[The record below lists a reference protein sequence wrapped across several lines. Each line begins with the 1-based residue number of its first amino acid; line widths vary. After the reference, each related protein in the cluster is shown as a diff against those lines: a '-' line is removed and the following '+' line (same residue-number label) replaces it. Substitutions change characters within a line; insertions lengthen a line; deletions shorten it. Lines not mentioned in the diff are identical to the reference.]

1 MFQAQV
7 ETQGDLEVTIYGVEG
22 DNVNVKIRNKG
33 EVYYNFL
40 IDGEPFF
47 FSSLPTYWAEKLNFL
62 APGGSV
68 RITIPTKTGPPS
80 WEFKLAYEYSDFLN
94 TLEGGI
100 IAVGPWLP
108 PPVDKIPI
116 LIEIILLAAQDTDI
130 DLAGLG
136 ADVLLKEMANNPT
149 FRKAIIARATKMF
162 GEEVGKKLTAETI
175 EKVGGIVLAVPQL
188 LGWAWNNLNA
198 PIGEQTLDVTVVD
211 PPAEYLVSSEVSFGD
226 LFLGGLDTTTSLLGE
241 GNIDLSLNEEGYGTC
256 IRRYSISTPYT
267 SLKDENFNVISKMIV
282 DVVGER
288 ISSKMIGTVTLKI
301 FPKEE
306 SAIEL
311 SRILLA
317 DVGLSESIVESYFIQ
332 MVDFHASINDDFILL
347 QGSGEVQS
355 SIFSD
360 SIEYSM
366 TITQRRVTA
375 TLIQKGQYAEQLN
388 GGIRSEINFGPNFNI
403 PLSNTQLSIT
413 LPHEF
418 VDASPEPD
426 IIDMK
431 YVWESTPTQ
440 LVVTSSSDNEPP
452 TANAGNDQTVILDTQ
467 VSFDAGESTDNNE
480 IAGYQWTFGDG
491 STGAGVTASHN
502 YTETGVYTVTLT
514 VTDTAGN
521 SDTDTIQI
529 TVQAES
535 GFPWTMIGIAVSIAV
550 VVAVI
555 IFYFIIL
562 KKPLPNLDF
571 IFKRG

>member
-1 MFQAQV
+1 M
-7 ETQGDLEVTIYGVEG
+7 
-22 DNVNVKIRNKG
+22 
-33 EVYYNFL
+33 
-40 IDGEPFF
+40 
-47 FSSLPTYWAEKLNFL
+47 
-62 APGGSV
+62 
-68 RITIPTKTGPPS
+68 
-80 WEFKLAYEYSDFLN
+80 
-94 TLEGGI
+94 
-100 IAVGPWLP
+100 
-108 PPVDKIPI
+108 
-116 LIEIILLAAQDTDI
+116 LAAQDTDI
-130 DLAGLG
+130 DLASLG

-149 FRKAIIARATKMF
+149 YRKAIIARATKMF

-188 LGWAWNNLNA
+188 LGWAWNNLKA

-211 PPAEYLVSSEVSFGD
+211 PPAEYIVSSEVSLGD
-226 LFLGGLDTTTSLLGE
+226 LFFGAYDTTTSLLGE
-241 GNIDLSLNEEGYGTC
+241 GNINLSLNEEGYGTC

-267 SLKDENFNVISKMIV
+267 SLKDENFDVISKMTV

-288 ISSKMIGTVTLKI
+288 ISSKMMGTVTLKT

-306 SAIEL
+306 SAVEL
-311 SRILLA
+311 SRALLA
-317 DVGLSESIVESYFIQ
+317 DVGLSESIVESYFIR
-332 MVDFHASINDDFILL
+332 MEDFQASIKDDFIQL

-355 SIFSD
+355 SMFSD

-388 GGIRSEINFGPNFNI
+388 GGIRTEINFGPIFNV
-403 PLSNTQLSIT
+403 PLSSTQLSIT

-418 VDASPEPD
+418 VSASPEPD
-426 IIDMK
+426 TINTK
-431 YVWESTPTQ
+431 YVWKSTPTQ

-452 TANAGNDQTVILDTQ
+452 TANAGNDQTILLDTQ

-480 IAGYQWTFGDG
+480 IASYHWNYGDG
-491 STGAGVTASHN
+491 TTGTGVTANHN
-502 YTETGVYTVTLT
+502 YTEKGVYTVTLT

-529 TVQAES
+529 TVQTES
-535 GFPWTMIGIAVSIAV
+535 GLPWTMIGIAASIAV
-550 VVAVI
+550 VAAVI